1 MTRMDRLDAMN
12 AFVTV
17 AELRGFAP
25 AARRLRVSPSAITRL
40 VAGLEAHLA
49 IQLLRRTTR
58 SVALTDAGARYLE
71 RARRILADVGEA
83 EAAAKAQRA
92 APAGRFVVSAPI

>member
-1 MTRMDRLDAMN
+1 MDRIDAMN

-40 VAGLEAHLA
+40 VAGLEEHLA
-49 IQLLRRTTR
+49 IRLLRRTTR
-58 SVALTDAGARYLE
+58 SVAMTYDGARY
-71 RARRILADVGEA
+71 I
-83 EAAAKAQRA
+83 
-92 APAGRFVVSAPI
+92 